1 MSTYRKEQRT
11 LACKLMP
18 LEVSAKDAEARRQLL
33 LSAKAENERL
43 EHINH
48 ATEARKQI
56 KGAQAAALELAHVAA
71 AGVEKRSVTCE
82 WRPHPSAPRMQ
93 LHRLDVPEDDTGRII
108 DERQMTKA
116 EERGAFEPTAGDEPS
131 SAEPASDSVA
141 ANGKGERKGK
151 KGKGPIPC
159 PGTIAEPDR
168 DDPTKDTVCSDP
180 CVPMKWACEKHLA
193 LPQGEKVRLVTRQKQ
208 RDEALAKQ
216 GPASQL
222 EQAEAQGQA

>member
-131 SAEPASDSVA
+131 SAEPLMFQLTCGLVLASA
-141 ANGKGERKGK
+141 ARAS
-151 KGKGPIPC
+151 C
-159 PGTIAEPDR
+159 FIA
-168 DDPTKDTVCSDP
+168 S
-180 CVPMKWACEKHLA
+180 
-193 LPQGEKVRLVTRQKQ
+193 
-208 RDEALAKQ
+208 ALASSSAISCDCSAALSTS
-216 GPASQL
+216 GSSGTFNSSPARPS
-222 EQAEAQGQA
+222 ARPT